1 MRRSPGLGGEDVSHN
16 PVLIDHEADSAR
28 NKPKGLLDAVRFSDR
43 SVGVAENYEGELV
56 FTGES
61 FMGLLVVVA
70 YSDDLSAEVL
80 ELLV

>member
-1 MRRSPGLGGEDVSHN
+1 MSHN
-16 PVLIDHEADSAR
+16 SVLVDHEADSAW
-28 NKPKGLLDAVRFSDR
+28 NKSKGLLDTVRFSDR
-43 SVGVAENYEGELV
+43 SGRIAEEYEGELV

-80 ELLV
+80 EFLV